1 MDIDDIKNLLDVE
14 LNNLEIVRNN
24 LLEIRN
30 KIGAVILPTPAGSM
44 CISCGNKGILNGKCP
59 LYCKHQTIPNL
70 IGESDCYIQQSN

>member
-44 CISCGNKGILNGKCP
+44 CISRNNFV
-59 LYCKHQTIPNL
+59 
-70 IGESDCYIQQSN
+70 